1 MTMKRRHIFLTGF
14 MGSGKTTVGPLIAE
28 ALGFS
33 FVDLDEEIEQ
43 HEGKTIDDIFQDSGE
58 QHFRII
64 ERSYVR
70 RFVEGSDT
78 VFALGGGTVTI
89 EGLIPELKTNGILIY
104 LKSDADALVPR
115 LRGHSHRPLLL
126 GEKGETLSDA
136 DLQRKIAFLLKQR
149 EEYYRQADIIV
160 DSTQRPVDAVVESVL
175 NALAENLFRENIKN
189 KG

>member
-1 MTMKRRHIFLTGF
+1 MKRRHIFLTGF

-33 FVDLDEEIEQ
+33 FVDLDEEIERQ
-43 HEGKTIDDIFQDSGE
+43 EGKTIDDIFQDSGE

-89 EGLIPELKTNGILIY
+89 EGLISELKANGLLVY
-104 LKSDADALVPR
+104 LKSDADALMSR

-160 DSTQRPVDAVVESVL
+160 DSTHRPVDAVVESVL